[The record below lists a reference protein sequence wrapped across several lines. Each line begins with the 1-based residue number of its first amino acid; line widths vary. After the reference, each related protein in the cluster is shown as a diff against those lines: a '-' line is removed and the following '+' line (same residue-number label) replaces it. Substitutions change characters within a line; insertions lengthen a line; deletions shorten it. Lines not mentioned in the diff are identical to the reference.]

1 MIRSRPLNC
10 RLLNSTY
17 DSPKKIESKVGK
29 FTFTIHLSLFTCHC
43 SSVIVY
49 LLLYIYI
56 YIYSYSYKLGMDKIW
71 YWQYTPCVMVC
82 YIFTGNPSKN
92 KSIFFPKQYHI
103 LQINNKILID
113 IDGRITI
120 MFFLLLFFI
129 IMKDHN
135 NVVV

>member
-1 MIRSRPLNC
+1 MIRSRSLNC
-10 RLLNSTY
+10 RLLDSMY
-17 DSPKKIESKVGK
+17 DSPKK
-29 FTFTIHLSLFTCHC
+29 LSQKWENSLLLFISHYSPVTVH
-43 SSVIVY
+43 

-56 YIYSYSYKLGMDKIW
+56 YIFILIQIGMDKIW

-92 KSIFFPKQYHI
+92 KSIFFPKQYHT

-113 IDGRITI
+113 IDVRITI
-120 MFFLLLFFI
+120 MFSFFFLI